1 MKRWAAHK
9 KQFRFFGFFLQRA
22 ALLCVEGDAKMCLN
36 TRDKT
41 TLRWVEEKTQRRGVR
56 KKACARQKGNKYKK
70 DKNEAQKTS
79 SNSPSVAPTLSP
91 THGITIKSFVL
102 FLQIFF
108 RIADLQKKG
117 KEGAE
122 RDSREMSK
130 REEER
135 KKGKRNGKTWN

>member
-1 MKRWAAHK
+1 
-9 KQFRFFGFFLQRA
+9 
-22 ALLCVEGDAKMCLN
+22 MCRGGCEN
-36 TRDKT
+36 VFDYERQDNIAMGG
-41 TLRWVEEKTQRRGVR
+41 EEDTEERSK

-135 KKGKRNGKTWN
+135 KKGKRNGEKPEIKIISLSENDG